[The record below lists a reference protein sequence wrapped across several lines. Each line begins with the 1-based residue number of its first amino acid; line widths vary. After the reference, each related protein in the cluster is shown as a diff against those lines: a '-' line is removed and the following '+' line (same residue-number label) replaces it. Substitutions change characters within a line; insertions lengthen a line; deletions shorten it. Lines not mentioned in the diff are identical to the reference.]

1 MAPGHSFFM
10 DVLKIPKMEKQEYD
24 RIIHEG
30 HVSRIAFRGE
40 NFPYIAPFMYVFDGK
55 YLYFLSTKYGRKIGY
70 FRSNPA
76 VSVEIE
82 QYSPDLSTFRFVSL
96 QGRLEEVRDPV
107 ISRDVRARFVDM
119 MKRRGLSSAAMS
131 ALGHSPEDPPEKI
144 LEEERNLV
152 WKLVGV
158 KDIVALK
165 NA

>member
-96 QGRLEEVRDPV
+96 QGRLEEVTDHV
-107 ISRDVRARFVDM
+107 QTRAARERFVSLP
-119 MKRRGLSSAAMS
+119 RRSG
-131 ALGHSPEDPPEKI
+131 G
-144 LEEERNLV
+144 R
-152 WKLVGV
+152 
-158 KDIVALK
+158 
-165 NA
+165 